1 MNKEKKY
8 NRLYEMRNNISNE
21 NIFQSGRKNCNTVN
35 IAVKCQ
41 VSIYVYQPKKINM
54 DEVETLWQNS

>member
-1 MNKEKKY
+1 
-8 NRLYEMRNNISNE
+8 MRKNIGNE
-21 NIFQSGRKNCNTVN
+21 NIFQSGRKKLNTVN

-41 VSIYVYQPKKINM
+41 VPIYQPRKINM